1 LLPDTW
7 RFSIKKEFRI
17 FISTE
22 PSELFPTNFVRRCT
36 KMALERPV
44 TVHRNTMKNFN
55 SIDRQ
60 LAMNGGNYKKVEFK
74 KILIAVSV
82 LHATV
87 CRKEQFGP
95 FGWSRNSYQFAKND
109 FDITIE

>member
-1 LLPDTW
+1 
-7 RFSIKKEFRI
+7 
-17 FISTE
+17 
-22 PSELFPTNFVRRCT
+22 
-36 KMALERPV
+36 
-44 TVHRNTMKNFN
+44 
-55 SIDRQ
+55 
-60 LAMNGGNYKKVEFK
+60 MNGGNYKKLEFK